1 MRNFRNYDI
10 WKDSLNFVQ
19 EVYKLIKDLPSTEK
33 YGLRSQITRSAVSI
47 PSNIAE
53 GAGRKSEKDFIRF
66 LGVALGSSFELE
78 TQLIIAMNLN
88 YIPKTKEDDVL
99 KDLQSI
105 QKRIYG
111 FQRRIENKI

>member
-111 FQRRIENKI
+111 FQRMIENKI